1 MFYELRKIPRI
12 RPLCTCCTY
21 TRRDTDAMRNQ
32 LTLGLARA
40 SMAFIL
46 LRLRLAVVAR
56 LALVYKIIR
65 LAARDR
71 NRSLVNFDPGCI
83 IVYLNARALY
93 FSRSQSVQCDWFRS
107 YFTDRLCNR

>member
-1 MFYELRKIPRI
+1 MFFELRKNTSDST
-12 RPLCTCCTY
+12 LMYVLHVY
-21 TRRDTDAMRNQ
+21 TLRYQ

-56 LALVYKIIR
+56 FALAYKIIR

-71 NRSLVNFDPGCI
+71 NKTISEL
-83 IVYLNARALY
+83 
-93 FSRSQSVQCDWFRS
+93 
-107 YFTDRLCNR
+107 